1 MELTWELIL
10 ILILCGIIFGALTT
24 MAGSGGGVFYVSFM
38 VLILGMAFNEARD
51 TSIFIMVIASG
62 TAFITYLRQGRTDI
76 KLSLIFTSFAIL
88 GSILCWIFL
97 FFIPMSNELLR
108 IIFGLV
114 LLIIGV
120 NMSFKAY
127 KDKNDSNSPKNV
139 DFDLKTHDYKKDLKK
154 GIPFFITAGFASRLL
169 GIGGGVIAGPSLHII
184 FGFPIHYATAISS
197 SIVFFTAIFNLILL
211 IQYGNI
217 NYMIGI
223 FIAIGSV
230 IGAILGARLSQ
241 RMPKQYLQIFVAVLL
256 IFIGIN
262 MLFPIIVID

>member
-1 MELTWELIL
+1 MQNLPYN
-10 ILILCGIIFGALTT
+10 GINMGINLNLDF
-24 MAGSGGGVFYVSFM
+24 MRVSFM
-38 VLILGMAFNEARD
+38 VLILGMPFDEARD

-62 TAFITYLRQGRTDI
+62 TAFISYLRQERTDI

-97 FFIPMSNELLR
+97 FFVPVSNELLR

-114 LLIIGV
+114 LLFIAV
-120 NMSFKAY
+120 NMSYKAY
-127 KDKNDSNSPKNV
+127 KDRNGSDSHQHAE
-139 DFDLKTHDYKKDLKK
+139 FDLKTHDYKKDLKK
-154 GIPFFITAGFASRLL
+154 GIPFFIAAGFTSRLL

-184 FGFPIHYATAISS
+184 FGIPIHYATAISS
-197 SIVFFTAIFNLILL
+197 SIVFFTAIFNMILL

-223 FIAIGSV
+223 FLAIGSV
-230 IGAILGARLSQ
+230 IGAIFGAKISQ
-241 RMPKQYLQIFVAVLL
+241 RMPKQYLQIFVAILL

>member
-10 ILILCGIIFGALTT
+10 ILILCGILFSALTT

-38 VLILGMAFNEARD
+38 VIILGMAFDEARD

-62 TAFITYLRQGRTDI
+62 TAFITYLRQGRTDV

-97 FFIPMSNELLR
+97 FFVPLSNEVLR
-108 IIFGLV
+108 ILFGLI
-114 LLIIGV
+114 LLIIAV
-120 NMSFKAY
+120 NMSLKAY
-127 KDKNDSNSPKNV
+127 KDRNDSNSAQNA
-139 DFDLKTHDYKKDLKK
+139 DFDLKSHDYKKDLKK
-154 GIPFFITAGFASRLL
+154 GIPFFIVAGFTSRLL

-197 SIVFFTAIFNLILL
+197 SIVFFTAFFNLILL
-211 IQYGNI
+211 IYYGKI
-217 NYMIGI
+217 NYMVGI
-223 FIAIGSV
+223 FLAIGSV
-230 IGAILGARLSQ
+230 IGAILGAKLSQ
-241 RMPKQYLQIFVAVLL
+241 RMPKQYLQIFVAILL

-262 MLFPIIVID
+262 MLFPIL